1 MGDHEMTGNPVRLA
15 ALGTVACLAALAVAT
30 TTSAASRVD
39 RVTGTY
45 YYTTS
50 GPRAVS
56 LDAHG
61 SDPVKGT
68 WTNLIN
74 GRSGP
79 VTCLVVQGADA
90 FAYGPPAA
98 GGDRAVFLW
107 VHDEGTP
114 GNAGDMA
121 VTWQQDLPG
130 EVPDPY
136 TREDMEAWC
145 LNAGEGFPADLYPLD
160 SGNVTVYDAP

>member
-1 MGDHEMTGNPVRLA
+1 MAGNSVRLA
-15 ALGTVACLAALAVAT
+15 ALGAVTCIASLVVAT
-30 TTSAASRVD
+30 TTTAAGPVD

-45 YYTTS
+45 NYTTS

-68 WTNLIN
+68 WTLLPS

-90 FAYGPPAA
+90 FLYGPPAA
-98 GGDRAVFLW
+98 GGDRAAFLW
-107 VHDEGTP
+107 VHDEGAP
-114 GNAGDMA
+114 GTAGDMA
-121 VTWQQDLPG
+121 VTWLQDLPG
-130 EVPDPY
+130 EVPEPY

-145 LNAGEGFPADLYPLD
+145 LNAGEAFPANLYPLD
-160 SGNVTVYDAP
+160 GGNLTVYDAP